1 MVRIGTPSAVA
12 RPEWY
17 DRNPA
22 STVSGWG
29 GTNVAP
35 HAATTRASY
44 TVPSG
49 KKALLEFLKVWV
61 RRTTAATTAG
71 NPKAT
76 WYVYPAGAGFVDLL
90 RAEIFTNGV
99 GDKDI
104 AYAFAALVLCT
115 GDELRLISIDDSTG
129 GTMDYWSAAKL
140 TQFDA

>member
-1 MVRIGTPSAVA
+1 MVRVGTPSAVA
-12 RPEWY
+12 RPAWH

-29 GTNVAP
+29 GSGVAP
-35 HAATTRASY
+35 HSVTTRASY

-49 KKALLEFLKVWV
+49 KKALLEFLKAWV
-61 RRTTAATTAG
+61 RRTAAATTAG
-71 NPKAT
+71 NPKTT
-76 WYVYPAGAGFVDLL
+76 WYVYPAGGGTVDLL

-104 AYAFAALVLCT
+104 TYAFAALVLCT
-115 GDELRLISIDDSTG
+115 GDELRQTSSDDSTA
-129 GTMDYWSAAKL
+129 GTMDYWGAAKL